1 MFLQQISKPSE
12 VVPVADGALQ
22 RQIRKEVELQLL
34 CHEHQNILKLVS
46 MFQVGLLN
54 GVVLNRVLIEGLLYT
69 TFHVYRR

>member
-1 MFLQQISKPSE
+1 M
-12 VVPVADGALQ
+12 ADGALQ

-54 GVVLNRVLIEGLLYT
+54 GVVLNRVLIERLLHT
-69 TFHVYRR
+69 TFHVYHR